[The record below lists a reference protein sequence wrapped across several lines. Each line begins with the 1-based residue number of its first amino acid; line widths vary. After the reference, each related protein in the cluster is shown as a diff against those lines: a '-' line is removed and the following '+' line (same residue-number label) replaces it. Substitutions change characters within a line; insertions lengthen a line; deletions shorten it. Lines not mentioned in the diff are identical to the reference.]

1 MLTSQVFKSR
11 DGLHYT
17 LRLANKGVSSLPNS
31 IKAEAFTDKNA
42 ALQFVNNLQ
51 VPLFFWEN
59 LAQANS
65 FFSYS
70 NWNNANPWASIE
82 SYIAQ
87 TLMQGSVQAFQ
98 SGSLT
103 DINHSIEKRRFKQS
117 GLTFEFL
124 PASCLLTDAPKEQKH
139 FSSLADTQNFL
150 NTLYPAREQL
160 TDLVQSLNL
169 NVPAS
174 STTNASVMNE
184 ALAQALMKGEV
195 VITQEAEARKPAA
208 EDGVAEVIE
217 EAVRSNVNET
227 APAPAQGSDEDEDEE
242 EKVCE
247 LTKLTVS
254 CSHDGRKQIVT
265 SDSSVIPSLNVVASE
280 KDRSGFE
287 KITAKIEANAPCDNH
302 ISSSTSIQPSPA
314 KTTKGS
320 LSHVYDLACE
330 PVTNP
335 LNVLWLPSIKP
346 KRYKISANAC
356 DRFSTSAVEVNVYP
370 KIKWNASVGYSFGN
384 KEVDRTTNKNE
395 STGLTDVLNKHVNKS
410 GKFHGKMELYYDE
423 KKKDLA
429 LEYKNGIDKVLT
441 NIDDITDKVDY
452 FLAKICDGKFNDLGV
467 KFEVFWPNIS
477 IKYEAEL
484 LEDKNSTE
492 VISNYALTAAA
503 DPLIGMKGSLDLFP
517 VLLNAAKSTGA
528 GAPVAV
534 ILEAAQKGV
543 GNDNSIASLQAEIKL
558 VFSVDVKTA
567 INFST
572 KGTNGKD
579 NAECKSEQAI
589 SIDLQFEGLIGA
601 KGHVWVIKFEKNY
614 KAGIKTGFVG
624 KIIIDRDD
632 KGYFWYSRFLFNGLT
647 VTFTKYEKLEKNISQ
662 DDNTFDEL
670 GESIPNQIEES
681 TSKDYVWLEPSP
693 DDEAPNDTTTA
704 AGSPETQSRNKH
716 YLIEF

>member
-1 MLTSQVFKSR
+1 M
-11 DGLHYT
+11 
-17 LRLANKGVSSLPNS
+17 LRLTNKGFNSLPNA
-31 IKAEAFTDKNA
+31 IKAEKFTDKNA
-42 ALQFVNNLQ
+42 ALQFVINLQ
-51 VPLFFWEN
+51 VPIFYWEN
-59 LAQANS
+59 LAQGNS
-65 FFSYS
+65 FFSYC
-70 NWNNANPWASIE
+70 NWKNANPWASIE
-82 SYIAQ
+82 SYIAHAL
-87 TLMQGSVQAFQ
+87 TQGSVQAYK
-98 SGSLT
+98 SSSLV
-103 DINHSIEKRRFKQS
+103 DINQSIEKRRFKHS

-124 PASCLLTDAPKEQKH
+124 PASCLLTDAPKEQKK
-139 FSSLADTQNFL
+139 FGSLAEIQGFL

-169 NVPAS
+169 TVPAS

-184 ALAQALMKGEV
+184 ALGQALMKGEI

-208 EDGVAEVIE
+208 EDALNEVV
-217 EAVRSNVNET
+217 EAVVVSTAHEI
-227 APAPAQGSDEDEDEE
+227 APAPAAATESSNSDDKEDDE

-247 LTKLTVS
+247 LTKLTVT
-254 CSHDGRKQIVT
+254 CDHDDRKQVIT
-265 SDSSVIPSLNVVASE
+265 SDSNIVPSLNVVASE

-287 KITAKIEANAPCDNH
+287 KITATIEANAPCGNH
-302 ISSSTSIQPSPA
+302 TSSSTSIQPSPM
-314 KTTKGS
+314 KTTKGT
-320 LSHVYDLACE
+320 LSNIYELACE

-346 KRYKISANAC
+346 KRYKVSANAC
-356 DRFSTSAVEVNVYP
+356 DRFSPAAVEVNVFP

-384 KEVDRTTNKNE
+384 KELDRTTNKNVT
-395 STGLTDVLNKHVNKS
+395 TGLTDVSNKHTNKS

-429 LEYKNGIDKVLT
+429 LEYKSGIDKVLS
-441 NIDDITDKVDY
+441 NIDDITDKVDS
-452 FLAKICDGKFNDLGV
+452 FLEKICDGKFNDLGV

-484 LEDKNSTE
+484 LEDNDSTE
-492 VISNYALTAAA
+492 VISNYALTVAA

-517 VLLNAAKSTGA
+517 VLLKAAKSTGA

-543 GNDNSIASLQAEIKL
+543 GNDKSIASLQADIKL

-567 INFST
+567 IKFST

-589 SIDLQFEGLIGA
+589 SIDLQFEGLIGV
-601 KGHVWVIKFEKNY
+601 KGHVWVIKFEKSY

-647 VTFTKYEKLEKNISQ
+647 VSFTKYEKLEKNISQ

-670 GESIPNQIEES
+670 GESIPDQTEES

-704 AGSPETQSRNKH
+704 AGSPVTQSRNKH